1 MYRFVRIFKNT
12 WLFLLFGL
20 VYGCKEKQPEV
31 AIITEPTDSL
41 EVVDELLDEEEEI
54 VPEWIFRQNG
64 KITNAPAIKGI
75 YKPGPLDTFNFPFI
89 TNQVVEAIDNQLKL
103 LELTTPRRPQR
114 VGDVVITPEQLRETL
129 KIIRAWQQTK
139 PFSIHEYL
147 DAYQIRGKDSHGNVQ
162 FTGYFTPI
170 VKVNKKA
177 DAQHRHPIYSRPL
190 QWEGRM
196 PTRKQIESEGALKGL
211 GLELAYA
218 QNRVDI
224 YYMQL
229 QGSGFVEYPNGKQE
243 YFSYSGTNRH
253 PYRSIERFL
262 LNRPEMQA
270 TNVSINGI
278 RRFVGQNP
286 HLADSILFHN
296 PSYTFFTPRRT
307 QPKGAGHVPLLEELS
322 IAVDKRYIPLG
333 SCLLASFPVYN
344 RKTRKLR
351 HEYRLFFAQDVG
363 GRIRGPGHVDVYTG
377 VGKNARRKANYLNH
391 YGRLWL
397 LLPKKDDAVSL
408 SY

>member
-1 MYRFVRIFKNT
+1 MIFKNT
-12 WLFLLFGL
+12 WWFLLL
-20 VYGCKEKQPEV
+20 CLLHACKEQPPAGAAALTNPV
-31 AIITEPTDSL
+31 DSL
-41 EVVDELLDEEEEI
+41 ELAETLADEDEDA

-64 KITNAPAIKGI
+64 KIANAPQIKGI
-75 YKPGPLDTFNFPFI
+75 YKPGLLDTFDFPFI
-89 TNQVVEAIDNQLKL
+89 TNQVVAALDNQLKL
-103 LELTTPRRPQR
+103 LDLTAPRRPQR
-114 VGDVVITPEQLRETL
+114 VGNVVITPNQLRETL

-139 PFSIHEYL
+139 PLSIHEYL
-147 DAYQIRGKDSHGNVQ
+147 DAYQIRGKDSRGNVQ

-170 VKVNKKA
+170 VQVNKKA
-177 DAQHRHPIYSRPL
+177 DSKHPHPIYSRP
-190 QWEGRM
+190 QEWKGPM
-196 PTRKQIESEGALKGL
+196 PTRRQIEAEGALKGQ

-229 QGSGFVEYPNGKQE
+229 QGSGFVEYPNGNRE
-243 YFSYSGTNRH
+243 YLAYSGTNRH

-262 LNRPEMQA
+262 LNRPELQA

-278 RRFVGQNP
+278 RRFLGQNP

-307 QPKGAGHVPLLEELS
+307 QPKGAGHVPLLEEMS

-333 SCLLASFPVYN
+333 SCLLASFPVYD

-351 HEYRLFFAQDVG
+351 HAYRLLFAQDTG

-377 VGKNARRKANYLNH
+377 VGKSARRKANYLNH

-397 LLPKKDDAVSL
+397 LLPKQDDAVSL